1 MIRVVTTLTG
11 ARYKLTRELGRGGQG
26 AVFGAEDGR
35 HAVKLLRKRSPVARE
50 ALRDRLAMV
59 ARLPIDDLGLARPL
73 DRLREPDLGYVM
85 ELFSDMEP
93 MQTLLHPPRET
104 ASLAEW
110 YLAGGGLRRRLRLL
124 GRVADLFARLHGR
137 GLVYTDPSPQNIFVS
152 QPITEHEVRLI
163 DTDNLRPASVVGDG
177 YFTPGYG
184 APELHTGRG
193 PATTLSDAHAF
204 AVIAFQTLALVH
216 PLKGDLVEDGEPGLE
231 EQALNGNLPWIEHPQ
246 DDRNRSPHGIG
257 RGFVLSRHL
266 SEAFAAAFGPGL
278 KDPTQRPGLAR
289 WAEYLHRAADNTL
302 RCTACGATYF
312 RTSTRCPWCEAPR
325 SPYVTLDCELW
336 DPQLL
341 APGESRWEWNE
352 KAGIISPPGTS
363 KGSKARP
370 IDAVVVSAGE
380 ALDLTDRFTAG
391 EATGKSQLRVRNE
404 GATLIIE
411 ALVPGPWRLVLS
423 DGRSERRLEQ
433 GRTAAIPLGQGPVEW
448 RLHTGENSCL
458 HRSIRFREVGSTV
471 KP

>member
-104 ASLAEW
+104 ASLAQW

-216 PLKGDLVEDGEPGLE
+216 PLKGDLVEDGEPDLE
-231 EQALNGNLPWIEHPQ
+231 ELALNGGLPWIDDPQ
-246 DDRNRSPHGIG
+246 DESNRARHGIA
-257 RGFVLSRHL
+257 REKVLTPQMRA
-266 SEAFAAAFGPGL
+266 AFATAFGPGL
-278 KDPTQRPGLAR
+278 HEPTRRRGMAC
-289 WAEYLHRAADNTL
+289 WAEHLHRAADNTL
-302 RCTACGATYF
+302 RCPACSGSYF
-312 RTSTRCPWCEAPR
+312 RTSSLCPWCEAARP
-325 SPYVTLDCELW
+325 PHVVLGCELIHKFLSV
-336 DPQLL
+336 Q
-341 APGESRWEWNE
+341 
-352 KAGIISPPGTS
+352 
-363 KGSKARP
+363 ARHW
-370 IDAVVVSAGE
+370 
-380 ALDLTDRFTAG
+380 
-391 EATGKSQLRVRNE
+391 KSLPD
-404 GATLIIE
+404 I
-411 ALVPGPWRLVLS
+411 
-423 DGRSERRLEQ
+423 
-433 GRTAAIPLGQGPVEW
+433 
-448 RLHTGENSCL
+448 
-458 HRSIRFREVGSTV
+458 
-471 KP
+471 